1 MCSKLLLFFFLS
13 VSLTIYGQNNRIW
26 GLEYSAK
33 GGFLLAH
40 TPSMNHL
47 PKQHVQA
54 QEISFVH
61 LPSGSKAW
69 HSRLNFP
76 LVGATLNSGNL
87 GNDEVLGKSTG
98 LYGFMKF
105 RLDPGLHRHKFYFKF
120 GVGGSYL
127 SKIHSIENNP
137 KNNAISSHWNYL
149 LNTSLGYEYMFPG
162 HMYIGAGFDFMH
174 MSNAAFKAPNLGLNI
189 PQIKINIGF
198 LLHPKKLIISIIK
211 QDTITSLDSD
221 WHFLFQG
228 MYSQKEISAYPGFK
242 FPVFAGNVLVQHKLN
257 STLFYET
264 GLDFMWNSSDLTLRQ
279 EKKIQDSLLLK
290 VGGYFGVTLPLD
302 RLQFN
307 LGLGGYIYDPYTL
320 NGIFYQRLG
329 LRYFLL
335 KPLFVSLTLKTHWF
349 NADYAEFG
357 IGVRL

>member
-1 MCSKLLLFFFLS
+1 MFSKLLLPFFLCL
-13 VSLTIYGQNNRIW
+13 SLTIYGQNNRIW

-47 PKQHVQA
+47 PKQHVHA
-54 QEISFVH
+54 QEFSFIRM
-61 LPSGSKAW
+61 PSLNKAW
-69 HSRLNFP
+69 CSRLSYP
-76 LVGATLNSGNL
+76 LVGATFYTGNL
-87 GNDEVLGKSTG
+87 GNDAVLGKSSG
-98 LYGFMKF
+98 VYGFMKF

-120 GVGGSYL
+120 GVGGAYVT
-127 SKIHSIENNP
+127 KIHSIENNP

-149 LNTSLGYEYMFPG
+149 LNTTLGYEYLFPG
-162 HMYIGAGFDFMH
+162 HIYIGAGIDFMH

-189 PQIKINIGF
+189 PQIKINLGF
-198 LLHPKKLIISIIK
+198 LLHPKKLDVQLFK
-211 QDTITSLDSD
+211 QDTITSLNSK
-221 WHFLFQG
+221 WRVLVQG

-242 FPVFAGNVLVQHKLN
+242 FPVYAGNLLVQHKLN
-257 STLFYET
+257 STLYYET
-264 GLDFMWNSSDLTLRQ
+264 GMDVMWNTSDRTLRQ

-290 VGGYFGVTLPLD
+290 VGGYVGVTLPLE

-307 LGLGGYIYDPYTL
+307 LGLGAYMYDPHSL

-335 KPLFVSLTLKTHWF
+335 KPLFVSLTLKSHWF

-357 IGVRL
+357 IGVRI